1 MFLHRTSVLQ
11 RITVLLKLIY
21 EVSGLQVA
29 RPART
34 STIRINMRRK
44 NRSHREETYAAG
56 YFEHFATREN
66 PDSQRNHSR
75 LKALLQTH
83 PSGGRLLEIGC
94 GRGGFLHLARAYFKV
109 EGLEISAYASRLA
122 RDSWGLAVRQED
134 IETALL
140 PQKTYDVVA
149 AYNVLEHLADP
160 PAVLDKIY
168 ASLCAGGVL
177 AGSVPNNFALL
188 GGLHTLLTNFF
199 DPTHVSTFTPGR
211 WLDLFHAA
219 GFNEVRLFGEL
230 LAGPNHSQYVRGRW
244 WAYAS
249 FNMMFICKKGAAA

>member
-1 MFLHRTSVLQ
+1 M
-11 RITVLLKLIY
+11 K
-21 EVSGLQVA
+21 
-29 RPART
+29 
-34 STIRINMRRK
+34 RK
-44 NRSHREETYAAG
+44 NRNQQEETYTAH

-66 PDSQRNHSR
+66 PDSQRNRSR
-75 LKALLQTH
+75 LSALLQARN
-83 PSGGRLLEIGC
+83 SGGRLLELGC
-94 GRGGFLHLARAYFKV
+94 GMGGFLRLARAYFQV

-122 RDSWGLAVRQED
+122 RDRLGLAVRQGN

-140 PQKTYDVVA
+140 PRNAYDVVA
-149 AYNVLEHLADP
+149 AYNILEHLADP

-211 WLDLFHAA
+211 WLDLFHRA
-219 GFNEVRLFGEL
+219 GFADVRLFGEL
-230 LAGPNHSQYVRGRW
+230 LAGPNHCRYVRGRW